1 MKTVEGETEPQPICA
16 HKPFWPLLESEIFPT
31 IFLPFLLGLA
41 SVVGLGG
48 GSVVVPVAMCMF
60 HFSSK
65 EAIAISTPIVFMTAI
80 IRFIFFSAWTKHP
93 EVPTKTEID
102 FNTVRVVY
110 PLFLTGSFFGVIF
123 YIILSEV
130 LLTVLLIVCLGTL
143 SV

>member
-1 MKTVEGETEPQPICA
+1 M
-16 HKPFWPLLESEIFPT
+16 
-31 IFLPFLLGLA
+31 LLGLA

-65 EAIAISTPIVFMTAI
+65 EAIAISTPIVFETAI
-80 IRFIFFSAWTKHP
+80 IRFLFFSAWTRHP
-93 EVPTKTEID
+93 EVPEKTEID

-130 LLTVLLIVCLGTL
+130 WLTVLLIVCLGTMTIKMIIK
-143 SV
+143 SR